1 MANLKDVKTAVANGS
16 GMVTTQP
23 NSLETLLKSV
33 SIRSRFDDMLGKKS
47 AGFISSILSVANQSK
62 MLKTA
67 DPITIISAAAVAA
80 SLDLPINP
88 SLGFAHIVPYRDGK
102 TGRTIAQF
110 QMGWRGFVQLAMRSG
125 QYKTMNVAEVYEGEL
140 KKYDRITG
148 LMEFDLE
155 AKSSDKI
162 IGYVAYFNLLNGFE
176 KYCYITKE
184 NAEKHGKRYSKSYE
198 TGQWTKDFDAMA
210 KKTTLK
216 QLLSKFG
223 VLSIDM
229 QRAIESDQAVIKED
243 GTPEYI
249 DNAAGEVLEAEAVS
263 PAVDEKTGEE
273 IPFGEDKK

>member
-1 MANLKDVKTAVANGS
+1 MANLKDVKTAVSNGTE
-16 GMVTTQP
+16 MTTTTKP
-23 NSLETLLKSV
+23 NSLETLLKSINV
-33 SIRSRFDDMLGKKS
+33 RSRFDDMLGKKS
-47 AGFISSILSVANQSK
+47 AGFISSILSIANQSK
-62 MLKTA
+62 MLKLA
-67 DPITIISAAAVAA
+67 DPVTIISAAAVAA

-110 QMGWRGFVQLAMRSG
+110 QMGWKGFVQLAMRSG
-125 QYKTMNVAEVYEGEL
+125 QYKTMNVAVVYEGEL
-140 KKYDRITG
+140 KKHDRITG
-148 LMEFDLE
+148 LMDFDLT
-155 AKSSDKI
+155 AKSSDNI
-162 IGYVAYFNLLNGFE
+162 IGYVAYFKLLNGFE

-210 KKTTLK
+210 KKTTIK

-243 GTPEYI
+243 GTPEYVDNPSGEII
-249 DNAAGEVLEAEAVS
+249 DAEAV
-263 PAVDEKTGEE
+263 PAVDEKGEE
-273 IPFGEDKK
+273 IPFGEEKK